1 MDLVTSIPVR
11 IHHGESISRVLSDAH
26 DRVARRAYENFVE
39 RGSVH
44 GHELDH
50 WLAAE
55 RELIIRPMPV
65 VSIAGNDVIVELDL
79 PEINLP
85 NLAVHI
91 APRQLALSSDVDG
104 DGLQVCQVI
113 DLPVEIS
120 MDGAD
125 AEQSGNTVRITA
137 AVV

>member
-1 MDLVTSIPVR
+1 MTGWLD
-11 IHHGESISRVLSDAH
+11 
-26 DRVARRAYENFVE
+26 AYEYFVE
-39 RGSVH
+39 HGSVH

-55 RELIIRPMPV
+55 RELIIRPLPV
-65 VSIAGNDVIVELDL
+65 VSVAGNDVIVELDL

-120 MDGAD
+120 MDGVD
-125 AEQSGNTVRITA
+125 AEQSGSTVRITA